1 MLKTLLKTYFPEII
15 SSSFIQKIMILMY
28 SNLYK
33 KDSKSSLKLVFKF
46 EKDETDLPK
55 LYFSTVLTD
64 EKDLTLEIYRN
75 SILLDV
81 FEEELETFSIK
92 SRDLE
97 LSFNRNGEK
106 VFNYSVIE
114 SFLEEALT
122 TIVKKGFV
130 SESKSVFFSLEQQK
144 LLLKVLGFA
153 AWVEPKFIFRTLI
166 NTNSFTTNKF
176 YYDNENQA
184 YYKLALEV
192 ETNAET
198 LLLRKGLNPYDSNKI
213 GVINSDKDR
222 RKIFY
227 WFLESL
233 IADDVLGLSTFVPK
247 RFSEEDPDYVNFN
260 WVDGLVKDFI
270 KSILES
276 KFSVYDLIKDGSLG
290 EHTPALISLAEV
302 FKKD

>member
-33 KDSKSSLKLVFKF
+33 KDPKSSLKLVFKF

-122 TIVKKGFV
+122 TIVNKGFV

-153 AWVEPKFIFRTLI
+153 AWVEPKFIFRTLF

-176 YYDNENQA
+176 YYDNENQV

-192 ETNAET
+192 ETNAEK

-233 IADDVLGLSTFVPK
+233 ITDDVLGLSTFVPK

>member
-33 KDSKSSLKLVFKF
+33 KDPKSSLKLVFKF

-166 NTNSFTTNKF
+166 NTNSFTTNKL

-192 ETNAET
+192 ETNAEK

-213 GVINSDKDR
+213 AVINSDKDR

-247 RFSEEDPDYVNFN
+247 RFNEEDPDYVNFN